1 MAGATIDHL
10 VSLILLL
17 GALVLFIGL
26 FNQTIQTA
34 VSYQQDR
41 NVATECSS
49 LLDSILLS
57 PGYPLDSNTTT
68 FWGRTNSTPT
78 IFGLQD
84 PEFTQYELSPF
95 SLMRLNYTQGN
106 PVYYSKTLMYYSNN
120 TVGSEASLLVPFNE
134 VVNYS
139 AVSALLGINGTYGFS
154 LTITPIVTIS
164 INQVQANPL
173 NLTVTAIGNGY
184 PLANANL
191 SYCIINVT
199 GQTQYPSYGI
209 TSGTSMTNS
218 AGQAFLNLSSINGTQ
233 ASYAVIVYASLNG
246 LVGVGYQ
253 IHNLYSTD
261 YAVPLIGDFNNGSV
275 FLAHSL
281 DVYGGGSSTAIGY
294 NATFILLAQ
303 DFTLQQLQL
312 GNTSGSIGAGTYGTI
327 LVPTNNT
334 GVPGVLAVAYEANQ
348 ASSGIVLMPWG
359 VSSLSFPVV
368 FGGNPL
374 AKEWVATDI
383 RQVTVS
389 GVSYQAKLALWSLA
403 GYQVVS

>member
-1 MAGATIDHL
+1 
-10 VSLILLL
+10 VSLIVLL
-17 GALVLFIGL
+17 GALLLFVGL

-34 VSYQQDR
+34 VSYQRDR
-41 NVATECSS
+41 NVATECSG

-95 SLMRLNYTQGN
+95 SLMRLNYSQGS
-106 PVYYSKTLMYYSNN
+106 PVYYSKTLTYYSNN
-120 TVGSEASLLVPFNE
+120 TTGSGASLLVPFNE

-139 AVSALLGINGTYGFS
+139 TVAGLLGVNGTYGFS
-154 LTITPIVTIS
+154 LTITPIVTIN
-164 INQVQANPL
+164 INQIQATPL
-173 NLTVTAIGNGY
+173 NLTVTATGNGY

-209 TSGTSMTNS
+209 ISGTSMTNS
-218 AGQAFLNLSSINGTQ
+218 AGQTFLNFSGIDGTQ

-261 YAVPLIGDFNNGSV
+261 YAVPLIGDFSNGSV
-275 FLAHSL
+275 LLAHSL
-281 DVYGGGSSTAIGY
+281 DVYGGGSSTVMGY

-312 GNTSGSIGAGTYGTI
+312 ANASGSISAGTYNTTAV
-327 LVPTNNT
+327 LTNDT
-334 GVPGVLAVAYEANQ
+334 GILAVAYETNLT
-348 ASSGIVLMPWG
+348 SSGVVLMPWG
-359 VSSLSFPVV
+359 TSSLSFPVV

-383 RQVTVS
+383 RQVTVN

-403 GYQVVS
+403 GYQAVS

>member
-10 VSLILLL
+10 VSLVVLL
-17 GALVLFIGL
+17 GALLLFIGL

-34 VSYQQDR
+34 ISYQQDR
-41 NVATECSS
+41 NVATECSD

-57 PGYPLDSNTTT
+57 PGFPLDSNTTT

-95 SLMRLNYTQGN
+95 SLMRLNYSQGS

-120 TVGSEASLLVPFNE
+120 TVGSGASLLVPFSE
-134 VVNYS
+134 VLNYS
-139 AVSALLGINGTYGFS
+139 TVTGLLGINGTYGFS
-154 LTITPIVTIS
+154 LTITPIVTIN
-164 INQVQANPL
+164 INQIQAKPL
-173 NLTVTAIGNGY
+173 NLTVTATGNGY
-184 PLANANL
+184 PLPNANL
-191 SYCIINVT
+191 SYCIIDVT

-209 TSGTSMTNS
+209 ISGTSMTNS
-218 AGQAFLNLSSINGTQ
+218 AGQAFLNFSGIDGTQ

-253 IHNLYSTD
+253 IHNLYNTD

-275 FLAHSL
+275 LLAHSL
-281 DVYGGGSSTAIGY
+281 DLYGGGSSTSMGY

-312 GNTSGSIGAGTYGTI
+312 GNTSGSIGAGAYGTI
-327 LVPTNNT
+327 AVPTNNT
-334 GVPGVLAVAYEANQ
+334 GIPGVLAVAYEVNQ
-348 ASSGIVLMPWG
+348 ASSGVVLMPWG
-359 VSSLSFPVV
+359 ASSLSFPVV
-368 FGGNPL
+368 FGANPL

-383 RQVTVS
+383 RQVTVN

-403 GYQVVS
+403 GYQTVS